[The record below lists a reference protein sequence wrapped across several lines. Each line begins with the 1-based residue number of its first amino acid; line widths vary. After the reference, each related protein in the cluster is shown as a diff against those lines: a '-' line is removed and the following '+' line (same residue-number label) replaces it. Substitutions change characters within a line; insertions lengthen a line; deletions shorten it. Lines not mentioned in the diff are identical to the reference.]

1 MIIPLIDD
9 AENASKNDIHR
20 LLTIGGKI
28 FIHTPKPFPK
38 VKHDWMRLARTIAG
52 PFDAKRTDIGFQW
65 LENGATC
72 ILIGIRSVE
81 LTENHN
87 AEKNAKE
94 RERIYRAG
102 GHVSESF
109 RVENRLMITRALGDI
124 WGRHVGISSIPF
136 YQIKPLDDA
145 KFVVLASDGVWD
157 YVSFEMVK
165 DIVRDTLLSGI
176 DEVATE
182 VGRAV
187 KARARASGG
196 RSDNMA
202 VVVLVLSR

>member
-1 MIIPLIDD
+1 
-9 AENASKNDIHR
+9 
-20 LLTIGGKI
+20 
-28 FIHTPKPFPK
+28 
-38 VKHDWMRLARTIAG
+38 MRLDHVLQYVQERSMSTMLNYPQQGTTATVVRVIDNKLEIANLG
-52 PFDAKRTDIGFQW
+52 DSSAIMCCDEFGHAI
-65 LENGATC
+65 
-72 ILIGIRSVE
+72 E

-165 DIVRDTLLSGI
+165 DIVKDTLLSSI

-187 KARARASGG
+187 KVRAKASGG

-202 VVVLVLSR
+202 VVVLVLTG